1 MARCPKCGYDLMINN
16 DGAYICNNCGSRFR
30 AANNTPA
37 VQPQYT
43 APQPQ
48 YTAPQPQY
56 EATTPVE
63 TGKKGKTGKKEK
75 KDFEG
80 VNYGKLQFLA
90 GFFLPLIGII
100 PGLLIGLATGNRKT
114 IRGMKWGFLTL
125 LILGAIAGIIC
136 GILFGVVFA

>member
-16 DGAYICNNCGSRFR
+16 DGAYVCNNCGSRFR

-48 YTAPQPQY
+48 YEEPAPV
-56 EATTPVE
+56 APVE
-63 TGKKGKTGKKEK
+63 TGKKGKKEK
-75 KDFEG
+75 KNFEG
-80 VNYGKLQFLA
+80 INYGKLQFLA
-90 GFFLPLIGII
+90 GFFLPLFGLI

-114 IRGMKWGFLTL
+114 IRGMKWGFLIL
-125 LILGAIAGIIC
+125 LILGALAGITV
-136 GILFGVVFA
+136 GVLFAIGMM

>member
-1 MARCPKCGYDLMINN
+1 MPRCPKCGYDLINN
-16 DGAYICNNCGSRFR
+16 NGAYLCNNCGSRFR

-37 VQPQYT
+37 VQPQYDN
-43 APQPQ
+43 
-48 YTAPQPQY
+48 
-56 EATTPVE
+56 TPVAA
-63 TGKKGKTGKKEK
+63 TPAPVAPVDTTKKSKKEK

-80 VNYGKLQFLA
+80 INYGKLQFLA
-90 GFFLPLIGII
+90 GFFLPLFGII

-136 GILFGVVFA
+136 GIVLGLGLA